1 MGEKSEVARLGAGSK
16 YNEYN
21 SILSMFSKEG
31 LREKWLWGRYRLE
44 RRDERESKE
53 FRQGLDVSREVSVRS
68 MRCELFIVSSGLR
81 HFFSVTE

>member
-21 SILSMFSKEG
+21 SILSIFSREG
-31 LREKWLWGRYRLE
+31 LREKCLWGRYRLE

-53 FRQGLDVSREVSVRS
+53 FRQVLTYHV
-68 MRCELFIVSSGLR
+68 MCQ
-81 HFFSVTE
+81 